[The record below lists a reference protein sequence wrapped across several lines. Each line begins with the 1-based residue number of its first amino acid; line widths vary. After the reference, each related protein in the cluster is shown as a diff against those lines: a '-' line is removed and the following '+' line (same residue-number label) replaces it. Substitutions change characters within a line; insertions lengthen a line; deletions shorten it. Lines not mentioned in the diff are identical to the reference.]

1 MTDVLIDIE
10 TLENAIIALTE
21 GAGDEKRAAI
31 WSLEKM
37 LERKTQIVE
46 EFEEQAA

>member
-1 MTDVLIDIE
+1 MVDELIDIQ

-37 LERKTQIVE
+37 LERKARIVE
-46 EFEEQAA
+46 KFEKEVA